1 VRGIDIFKSDVNAI
15 DRYQNP
21 PGMKSMRVP
30 SRRSIH
36 QSVGSHRYGRT
47 PLGFGL
53 TRYPIRSHVG
63 SSSEAQAHRHHW
75 SGGVIGRPV
84 SAGQPLTIPPSQ
96 RWCHPLTELE
106 KKEWQ

>member
-1 VRGIDIFKSDVNAI
+1 VPVS
-15 DRYQNP
+15 
-21 PGMKSMRVP
+21 GMKSMRVL

-36 QSVGSHRYGRT
+36 QSPRSHHYRQAH
-47 PLGFGL
+47 LGFGL
-53 TRYPIRSHVG
+53 TRYPHGLTLVRRPRPRLT
-63 SSSEAQAHRHHW
+63 RHHW

-84 SAGQPLTIPPSQ
+84 RAGRRLTIPPSQ